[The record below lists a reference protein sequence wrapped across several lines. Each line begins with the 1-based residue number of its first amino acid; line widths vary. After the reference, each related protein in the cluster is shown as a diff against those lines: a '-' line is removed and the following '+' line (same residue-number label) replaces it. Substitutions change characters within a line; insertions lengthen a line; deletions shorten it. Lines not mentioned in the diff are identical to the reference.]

1 MYMYMYK
8 QTAVRYFF
16 KIISKNEDKAL
27 FFLRKTLACHVTRRC
42 LISIDA

>member
-27 FFLRKTLACHVTRRC
+27 FFWVKLCPGTLHGAT
-42 LISIDA
+42 